1 MGSLD
6 FGVVNEWKSGKLP
19 TISGPNKKESQRM
32 EFQYFLGVHIL
43 TDYEYQKG
51 VRLTKMTHEGRV
63 ECEGIWARLTID
75 KMNDPNQ

>member
-1 MGSLD
+1 
-6 FGVVNEWKSGKLP
+6 
-19 TISGPNKKESQRM
+19 M